1 MPTRLRTS
9 GPPPPVHLPVE
20 GIGWDPL
27 ALPCE
32 RTDAEGRVIP
42 PPAEPPE
49 DPRAPSARVY
59 GHPEVQALRADL
71 ARNNGIKGL
80 EVFSPEDDPAE
91 ICRVYRRDGF
101 AVVRD
106 CLNSAQLE
114 QLRSGCSKALQM
126 IMDVEPDAS
135 RQVMHETGRLP
146 HRYSYGSSAVTRQQ
160 SAWIEW
166 ASLVDLPTTTPVLA
180 QIFGGRD
187 KYVVT
192 GMGGEIALPGA
203 MEYQ

>member
-1 MPTRLRTS
+1 
-9 GPPPPVHLPVE
+9 
-20 GIGWDPL
+20 
-27 ALPCE
+27 
-32 RTDAEGRVIP
+32 
-42 PPAEPPE
+42 
-49 DPRAPSARVY
+49 
-59 GHPEVQALRADL
+59 
-71 ARNNGIKGL
+71 
-80 EVFSPEDDPAE
+80 
-91 ICRVYRRDGF
+91 
-101 AVVRD
+101 
-106 CLNSAQLE
+106 
-114 QLRSGCSKALQM
+114 
-126 IMDVEPDAS
+126 MDVEPDAS

-203 MEYQ
+203 MEYQRLHMDGAEPSKMPAGRSEHASSLLESQSALIKTAGNSPLGDGANDGPESLAWQRRAVEQVRPLAR